1 MYMAMLKRITAPET
15 DNNMINI
22 DNAVLPPADN
32 VVGCAVVVGFKVV
45 GDNVVGCEAA
55 DGITV
60 GLAVGFAVGL
70 AVGLADG
77 ITVGLAD
84 GFTVGF
90 TVGDSEKKHTTLP
103 SFPRVS
109 VPSGQSSHAP
119 SVPKFSANVFTVHNT
134 QVELSLKLPG
144 SQTSSVGD
152 KLGEFVGDDV
162 VGKAVGESV
171 GEAVGMIKQYMF
183 SVVFNV
189 L

>member
-22 DNAVLPPADN
+22 DNAVLPTADN

-84 GFTVGF
+84 GLSDGLA
-90 TVGDSEKKHTTLP
+90 EKKHTTLP
-103 SFPRVS
+103 SLPRVS

-183 SVVFNV
+183 SVVLNV